1 MTGAQHP
8 ADAFDAPI
16 DDRALPVD
24 SDIEIDDRPGG
35 SARPIHLR
43 WQYLALVAAG
53 GTIGT
58 AAREALSLAIPPVSG
73 IPVAILSINVAGAF
87 TLGVLLE
94 ALARRGPDAGTR
106 RTLRL
111 FLGTGFL
118 GGFTT
123 YSALAADTAVLLV
136 NGDTGTG
143 VLYALATVLLGAAAS
158 TAGIAAGTELH
169 RRHTRA
175 LTQTK
180 ETA

>member
-8 ADAFDAPI
+8 ADAFDAATGE
-16 DDRALPVD
+16 RELPVD

-35 SARPIHLR
+35 SVRPIHLR

-87 TLGVLLE
+87 ALGFLLE

-111 FLGTGFL
+111 FLGTGML

-123 YSALAADTAVLLV
+123 YSALTTDTAVLLM

-143 VLYALATVLLGAAAS
+143 VLYALATVLIGAAAS
-158 TAGIAAGTELH
+158 IAGIAAGAELH
-169 RRHTRA
+169 RRRTRTLA
-175 LTQTK
+175 GTE